1 MNFLTEVIAHKKQEV
16 ASRKRSVSLADMVAR
31 AKKVKGKQRSFFK
44 ALKHKPI
51 ALIAEIKRKSPSLGA
66 LSNGSILS
74 IAKTYAQSEASAV
87 SVLTDEKYFSGSLS
101 FLEDVRQICKQPI
114 LRKDFI
120 IDPYQV
126 YESKVAGADAIL
138 LIVAVLSLKRLR
150 EFLSLAQSLSL
161 DALVEVHSKGE
172 LTKALRGGATIIG
185 INNRNL
191 KTLKINLTTTDDI
204 MCSVPRGTKVV
215 FVSES
220 GISTRADAKQ
230 VKRAGVHAILV
241 GSAIMQSKN
250 RIAKIRELS
259 LR

>member
-1 MNFLTEVIAHKKQEV
+1 
-16 ASRKRSVSLADMVAR
+16 
-31 AKKVKGKQRSFFK
+31 
-44 ALKHKPI
+44 
-51 ALIAEIKRKSPSLGA
+51 SPSLGS
-66 LSNGSILS
+66 LSGGSIIP
-74 IAKTYAQSEASAV
+74 IAKVYAGSGARAI

-101 FLEDVRQICKQPI
+101 FLEEVRRICKQPI

-138 LIVAVLSLKRLR
+138 LIVAVLSLKKLQ
-150 EFLSLAQSLSL
+150 ELLSLAQSLSL

-172 LTKALRGGATIIG
+172 LAKALCAGAKIIG

-204 MCSVPRGTKVV
+204 MRAVPKGTKAV

-220 GISTRADAKQ
+220 GISTRADAEQ
-230 VKRAGVHAILV
+230 VKKAGVHAILV
-241 GSAIMQSKN
+241 GSAIMQAKK
-250 RIAKIRELS
+250 RTAKIHELS
-259 LR
+259 PL